1 MIFIHIPHIFMRL
14 FLSLIILITFN
25 QTFAQFYTVR
35 KKRSVI
41 TVLTEKNEAELISKK
56 SENSRPLPLTPH
68 KEEVLFVDTF
78 HLPLL
83 SQYIVTSP
91 YGYRKDPF
99 TGKQK
104 FHSGIDLS
112 ANGDNVYSM
121 THGKIKKVGFE
132 KSGYG
137 NYITIESG
145 DFEFTYAHLRTTIG
159 SKGDSI
165 KAGDEIGISGNTG
178 RSTGEHLHLTIKNKG
193 KTVDPD
199 PILNYIREATAPP
212 SIDAEL
218 FISETKTL

>member
-1 MIFIHIPHIFMRL
+1 MRL

-68 KEEVLFVDTF
+68 KEEVVYVDAF

-83 SQYIVTSP
+83 SQYTITSP
-91 YGYRKDPF
+91 YGYRQDPF

-104 FHSGIDLS
+104 FHSGVDLS

-121 THGKIKKVGFE
+121 THGTIKKIGFE
-132 KSGYG
+132 KNGYG

-145 DFEFTYAHLRTTIG
+145 DFEFIYAHLKTTIG
-159 SKGDSI
+159 SRGDI
-165 KAGDEIGISGNTG
+165 VKAGDEIGISGNTG
-178 RSTGEHLHLTIKNKG
+178 RSTGEHLHLTIKNKC
-193 KTVDPD
+193 KTIDPY
-199 PILNYIREATAPP
+199 PILNYIHETSAPT
-212 SIDAEL
+212 SI
-218 FISETKTL
+218 SRVK